1 MDPISIGLLVAMGA
15 GAAAAAARWRRA
27 RGRRDGPREEQGPA
41 KNRRPQSPAAGEH
54 RVGDVLL
61 YMGDEYWLAGELCL
75 TRDGSAAMRLYSAPE
90 RGKDRWLAFPR
101 EGEAAYVLRADDAIE
116 AMGWPGTEI
125 PRGATV
131 LRPVEQGACV
141 IAPSGEVEQ
150 RWEGVGRYAVFRAM
164 EQVAVVVEQS
174 GQRLA
179 LAGKAIPRRLLE
191 KLG

>member
-27 RGRRDGPREEQGPA
+27 RDRRPPPRDEDPPPRGRRQ
-41 KNRRPQSPAAGEH
+41 NSPAAGEH

-75 TRDGSAAMRLYSAPE
+75 TRDGSAALRLYAAPE

-101 EGEAAYVLRADDAIE
+101 EGDSAFVLRADDALE

-125 PRGATV
+125 PRQGVV
-131 LRPVEQGACV
+131 LRPVEQGSCV

-164 EQVAVVVEQS
+164 EHVAVVVEQS

-179 LAGKAIPRRLLE
+179 LTGKAIPRRLLE